1 MVADEGVAIELVTIR
16 HGLHGIRT
24 FWSHTPLHI
33 SQNAPY
39 LSPKILHNFSLS
51 FLLGITAVQ
60 EKSKTKLMQKLE
72 EGGGGGWG
80 ANKVHYGRCASGVW
94 LNSMATRVISF
105 FFFFLTF

>member
-72 EGGGGGWG
+72 EGGGQIRCIMGDVQV
-80 ANKVHYGRCASGVW
+80 AYGSIPW
-94 LNSMATRVISF
+94 LPELLVF
-105 FFFFLTF
+105 CFFLTF